1 MYMRIIAR
9 DVDMIPINE
18 IDTYTS
24 MIWTDRYNMY
34 GDFELRVPCTD
45 FNYDVFQKARYITI
59 DKSDRVMVVEK
70 RQVNTEVDKSDEYII
85 SGRSAET
92 LLDRRVIMGSMTFGI
107 APHDEETNQTASQNY
122 AVDDF
127 MIWYGALCKVI
138 KNINAGDEII
148 LYEERKGNLYKANI
162 RATQPDE
169 EASLTQP
176 IEDIV
181 FTMLNVNVM
190 NPTDPTRK
198 FTRPS
203 WRYVWS
209 DDIKV
214 QEIKMAA
221 SFANTNLYDAL
232 CSLLVSAGMGCKV
245 VYNDETETLDFS
257 IFIGTDHSVAQ
268 SENMVVNFKSSLDNL
283 VSSEFITDE
292 SGYKTCAYVVGEIDD
307 KKTLSLSIA
316 DEYGR
321 VHQLEMP
328 NPNYCTTWCQ
338 QVSLTGTGMSYQRRE
353 VVIDASDIARY
364 QSVSSNTGSTASD
377 VAVSETDYR
386 SMLRTRG
393 KSELMSMYS
402 TYDLEAEILPDMFYK
417 YMVDYTLGD
426 TISIEDRFGNII
438 NASITE
444 LIFSEDVSGYKAYPT
459 IETIGLVDGMDQLI
473 NIFVN
478 NPIHVNSDK
487 CLIFPNIRPELED
500 LREKTYIAYYVA
512 DIIDYFLNGHLAYA
526 ENVTGDYNIVV
537 PPLDDMDD
545 VIFGASIASIYNDPG
560 AYPDA
565 NTRAIQFVKFMMD
578 NQTIVNGDDIEIKP
592 LDDMASYIQ

>member
-1 MYMRIIAR
+1 MRVIAR
-9 DVDMIPINE
+9 NVDMVPINE

-24 MIWTDRYNMY
+24 IIWTDRYSKE

-45 FNYDVFQKARYITI
+45 FNYKVFNESRYLTI
-59 DKSDRVMVVEK
+59 DKSDRVMVLESRNIK
-70 RQVNTEVDKSDEYII
+70 TEVDKSDEYII
-85 SGRSAET
+85 KGRSAET

-107 APHDEETNQTASQNY
+107 APHDEETNQNASQNY
-122 AVDDF
+122 AIDDF

-138 KNINAGDEII
+138 KNINAGDELI

-162 RATQPDE
+162 RPTTSTE

-176 IEDIV
+176 IEDIIAAL
-181 FTMLNVNVM
+181 LNANVI
-190 NPTDPTRK
+190 NPTDPTRR
-198 FTRPS
+198 FTRPA
-203 WRYVWS
+203 WRYVYS
-209 DDIKV
+209 DDPKV
-214 QEIKMAA
+214 KEIKMAA
-221 SFANTNLYDAL
+221 SFANTNLYDAIS
-232 CSLLVSAGMGCKV
+232 SLLVGAGMGCKV
-245 VYNDETETLDFS
+245 VYNEDTETMDFS

-283 VSSEFITDE
+283 VSTDFLTDE
-292 SGYKTCAYVVGEIDD
+292 SKYKTCAYVVGAIDE
-307 KKTLSLSIA
+307 KKTLTVSVA

-321 VHQLEMP
+321 VQSVDIP

-338 QVSLTGTGMSYQRRE
+338 QVSLSGTGMSYQRRE
-353 VVIDASDIARY
+353 VIVDAADIDRY
-364 QSVSSNTGSTASD
+364 QTVSAYNGVTATD
-377 VAVSETDYR
+377 VPVSETDYR
-386 SMLRTRG
+386 AMLRTKG
-393 KSELMSMYS
+393 KSALMGMYS
-402 TYDLEAEILPDMFYK
+402 TYDLDAEVLPDMFYK

-426 TISIEDRFGNII
+426 TISIEDRFGNTI

-444 LIFSEDVSGYKAYPT
+444 LIFSQDVNGYKAYPT
-459 IETIGLVDGMDQLI
+459 IETIGLVDGMDQLV

-526 ENVTGDYNIVV
+526 ENIAGKYNIVT
-537 PPLDDMDD
+537 PSLDDMDD
-545 VIFGASIASIYNDPG
+545 VVFGASIASIYNDPG
-560 AYPDA
+560 SYPDA

-578 NQTIVNGDDIEIKP
+578 NQTRVNGDDIEIKP

>member
-1 MYMRIIAR
+1 MRIIAR

-70 RQVNTEVDKSDEYII
+70 RHINTEVDKSDEYII

-122 AVDDF
+122 TVDDF
-127 MIWYGALCKVI
+127 MVWYGALCKVI

-148 LYEERKGNLYKANI
+148 LYQPNKGNLYKANI

-169 EASLTQP
+169 EAALTQP

-209 DDIKV
+209 EDVKV

-232 CSLLVSAGMGCKV
+232 CSLLVGAGMGCKV

-268 SENMVVNFKSSLDNL
+268 SENMVVNFKTSLDNL
-283 VSSEFITDE
+283 VSTDFITDD
-292 SGYKTCAYVVGEIDD
+292 SGYKTCAYVVGEIDS
-307 KKTLSLSIA
+307 KKTLTLSVA

-321 VHQLEMP
+321 IQQVEMD

-364 QSVSSNTGSTASD
+364 QSVSSSSGYSNSD

-393 KSELMSMYS
+393 KTELMSMYS

-417 YMVDYTLGD
+417 YMEDYTLGD
-426 TISIEDRFGNII
+426 TISIEDRFGNTI

-444 LIFSEDVSGYKAYPT
+444 LIFSQDITGYKAYPT
-459 IETIGLVDGMDQLI
+459 IETIGLVDGMDQLV

-478 NPIHVNSDK
+478 NPIYINVDK
-487 CLIFPNIRPELED
+487 CMIVPDIEQDLRD
-500 LREKTYIAYYVA
+500 LREKTYISYYVA
-512 DIIDYFLNGHLAYA
+512 NILDYLLDGHLIHLEADS
-526 ENVTGDYNIVV
+526 GDYQVV
-537 PPLDDMDD
+537 IPSLEDMDE
-545 VIFGASIASIYNDPG
+545 VVLGGSIAAIYNDPG
-560 AYPDA
+560 SFPDV
-565 NTRAIQFVKFMMD
+565 NTRAMQFVKFMMD
-578 NQTIVNGDDIEIKP
+578 YQIAVNAAQVVVKP

>member
-1 MYMRIIAR
+1 MRVIAR
-9 DVDMIPINE
+9 NVDMVPINE

-24 MIWTDRYNMY
+24 IIWTDRYSKE

-45 FNYDVFQKARYITI
+45 FNYKVFNESRYLTI
-59 DKSDRVMVVEK
+59 DKSDRVMVLESRNIK
-70 RQVNTEVDKSDEYII
+70 TEVDKSDEYII
-85 SGRSAET
+85 KGRSAET

-107 APHDEETNQTASQNY
+107 APHDEETNQNASQNY

-138 KNINAGDEII
+138 KSINAGDELI

-162 RATQPDE
+162 RPTTSTE

-181 FTMLNVNVM
+181 AALLNANVI
-190 NPTDPTRK
+190 NPTDPTRR
-198 FTRPS
+198 FTRPA
-203 WRYVWS
+203 WRYVYS
-209 DDIKV
+209 NDPKV
-214 QEIKMAA
+214 KEIKMAA
-221 SFANTNLYDAL
+221 SFANTNLYDAIS
-232 CSLLVSAGMGCKV
+232 SLLVGAGMGCKV
-245 VYNDETETLDFS
+245 VYNEDTETMDFS

-268 SENMVVNFKSSLDNL
+268 SENMIVNFKSSLDNL
-283 VSSEFITDE
+283 VSTDFLTDE
-292 SGYKTCAYVVGEIDD
+292 SKYKTCAYVVGAIDE
-307 KKTLSLSIA
+307 KKTLTVSVA

-321 VHQLEMP
+321 VQSVDIP

-338 QVSLTGTGMSYQRRE
+338 QVSLSGTGMSYQRRE
-353 VVIDASDIARY
+353 VIVDAADIDRY
-364 QSVSSNTGSTASD
+364 QTVSAYNGVTATD
-377 VAVSETDYR
+377 VPVSETDYR
-386 SMLRTRG
+386 AMLRTKG
-393 KSELMSMYS
+393 KSALMGMYS
-402 TYDLEAEILPDMFYK
+402 TYDLDAEILPDMFYK
-417 YMVDYTLGD
+417 YMVDYTIGD
-426 TISIEDRFGNII
+426 TISIEDRFGNTI

-444 LIFSEDVSGYKAYPT
+444 LIFSQDVNGYKAYPT
-459 IETIGLVDGMDQLI
+459 IETIGLVDGMDQLV

-526 ENVTGDYNIVV
+526 ENIAGKYNIVM
-537 PPLDDMDD
+537 PSLDDMDD
-545 VIFGASIASIYNDPG
+545 VVFGASIASIYNDPG
-560 AYPDA
+560 SYPDA

-578 NQTIVNGDDIEIKP
+578 NQTRVNGDDIEIKP

>member
-1 MYMRIIAR
+1 MRVIAR
-9 DVDMIPINE
+9 NVDMVPINE

-24 MIWTDRYNMY
+24 IIWTDRYSKE

-45 FNYDVFQKARYITI
+45 FNYKVFNESRYLTI
-59 DKSDRVMVVEK
+59 DKSDRVMVIESRNIK
-70 RQVNTEVDKSDEYII
+70 TEVDKSDEYII
-85 SGRSAET
+85 KGRSAET

-107 APHDEETNQTASQNY
+107 APHDEETNQNASQNY

-138 KNINAGDEII
+138 KNINAGDELI
-148 LYEERKGNLYKANI
+148 LYKERKGNLYKANI
-162 RATQPDE
+162 RPTTSTE

-181 FTMLNVNVM
+181 AALLNANVI
-190 NPTDPTRK
+190 NPTDPTRR
-198 FTRPS
+198 FTRPA
-203 WRYVWS
+203 WRYVYS
-209 DDIKV
+209 DDPKV
-214 QEIKMAA
+214 KEIKMAA
-221 SFANTNLYDAL
+221 SFANTNLYDAIS
-232 CSLLVSAGMGCKV
+232 SLLVGAGMGCKV
-245 VYNDETETLDFS
+245 VYNEDTETMDFS

-283 VSSEFITDE
+283 VSTDFLTDE
-292 SGYKTCAYVVGEIDD
+292 SKYKTCAYVVGAIDE
-307 KKTLSLSIA
+307 KKTLTVSVA

-321 VHQLEMP
+321 VQSVDIP

-338 QVSLTGTGMSYQRRE
+338 QVSLSGTGMSYQRRE
-353 VVIDASDIARY
+353 VIVDAADIDRY
-364 QSVSSNTGSTASD
+364 QTVSAYNGVTATD
-377 VAVSETDYR
+377 VPVSETDYR
-386 SMLRTRG
+386 AMLRTKG
-393 KSELMSMYS
+393 KSALMGMYS
-402 TYDLEAEILPDMFYK
+402 TYDLDAEILPDMFYK

-426 TISIEDRFGNII
+426 TISIEDRFGNTI

-444 LIFSEDVSGYKAYPT
+444 LIFSQDVNGYKAYPT
-459 IETIGLVDGMDQLI
+459 IETIGLVDGMDQLV

-526 ENVTGDYNIVV
+526 ENIAGKYNIVT
-537 PPLDDMDD
+537 PSLDDMDD
-545 VIFGASIASIYNDPG
+545 VVFGASIASIYNDPG
-560 AYPDA
+560 SYPDA

-578 NQTIVNGDDIEIKP
+578 NQTRVNGDDIEIKP

>member
-1 MYMRIIAR
+1 MRVIAR
-9 DVDMIPINE
+9 NVDMVPINE

-24 MIWTDRYNMY
+24 IIWTDRYSKE

-45 FNYDVFQKARYITI
+45 FNYKVFNESRYLTI
-59 DKSDRVMVVEK
+59 DKSDRVMVLESRNIK
-70 RQVNTEVDKSDEYII
+70 TEVDKSDEYII
-85 SGRSAET
+85 KGRSAET

-107 APHDEETNQTASQNY
+107 APHDEETNANASQNY

-138 KNINAGDEII
+138 KSINAGDELI

-162 RATQPDE
+162 RPTTSTE

-181 FTMLNVNVM
+181 AALLNANVI
-190 NPTDPTRK
+190 NPTDPTRR
-198 FTRPS
+198 FTRPA
-203 WRYVWS
+203 WRYVYS
-209 DDIKV
+209 NDPKV
-214 QEIKMAA
+214 KEIKMAA
-221 SFANTNLYDAL
+221 SFANTNLYDAIS
-232 CSLLVSAGMGCKV
+232 SLLVGAGMGCKV
-245 VYNDETETLDFS
+245 VYNEDTETMDFS

-283 VSSEFITDE
+283 VSTDFLTDE
-292 SGYKTCAYVVGEIDD
+292 SKYKTCAYVVGAIDE
-307 KKTLSLSIA
+307 KKTLTVSVA

-321 VHQLEMP
+321 VQTVDIP

-338 QVSLTGTGMSYQRRE
+338 QVSLSGTGMSYQRRE
-353 VVIDASDIARY
+353 VIVDAADIDRY
-364 QSVSSNTGSTASD
+364 QTVSAYNGVTATD
-377 VAVSETDYR
+377 VPVSETDYR
-386 SMLRTRG
+386 AMLRTKG
-393 KSELMSMYS
+393 KSALMGMYS
-402 TYDLEAEILPDMFYK
+402 TYDLDAEILPDMFYK

-426 TISIEDRFGNII
+426 TISIEDRFGNTI

-444 LIFSEDVSGYKAYPT
+444 LIFSQDINGYKAYPT
-459 IETIGLVDGMDQLI
+459 IETIGLVDGMDQLV

-487 CLIFPNIRPELED
+487 CLIFPNIRSELED

-512 DIIDYFLNGHLAYA
+512 DIIDYFLNGHLAYV
-526 ENVTGDYNIVV
+526 ENIAGKYNIVT
-537 PPLDDMDD
+537 PSLDDMDD
-545 VIFGASIASIYNDPG
+545 VVFGASIASIYNDPG
-560 AYPDA
+560 SYPDA

-578 NQTIVNGDDIEIKP
+578 NQTRVNGDDIEIKP

>member
-1 MYMRIIAR
+1 MRVIAR
-9 DVDMIPINE
+9 NVDMVPINE

-24 MIWTDRYNMY
+24 IIWTDRYSKE

-45 FNYDVFQKARYITI
+45 FNYKVFNEARYLSI
-59 DKSDRVMVVEK
+59 DKSDRVMVLESRNVK
-70 RQVNTEVDKSDEYII
+70 TEVDKSDEYII
-85 SGRSAET
+85 KGRSAET

-107 APHDEETNQTASQNY
+107 APHDEETNQNASQNY

-127 MIWYGALCKVI
+127 MVWYGALCKVI
-138 KNINAGDEII
+138 KSINAGDELI

-162 RATQPDE
+162 RPTTSTE

-181 FTMLNVNVM
+181 AALLNANVI
-190 NPTDPTRK
+190 NPTDPTRR
-198 FTRPS
+198 FTRPA
-203 WRYVWS
+203 WRYVYS
-209 DDIKV
+209 NDPKV
-214 QEIKMAA
+214 KEIKMAA
-221 SFANTNLYDAL
+221 SFANTNLYDAIS
-232 CSLLVSAGMGCKV
+232 SLLVGAGMGCKV
-245 VYNDETETLDFS
+245 VYNEDTETMDFS
-257 IFIGTDHSVAQ
+257 IFIGTDHSIAQ

-283 VSSEFITDE
+283 VSTDFLTDE
-292 SGYKTCAYVVGEIDD
+292 SKYKTCAYVVGAIDE
-307 KKTLSLSIA
+307 KKTLTVSVA

-321 VHQLEMP
+321 VQSVDIP

-338 QVSLTGTGMSYQRRE
+338 QVSLSGTGMSYQRRE
-353 VVIDASDIARY
+353 VIVDAADIDRY
-364 QSVSSNTGSTASD
+364 QTVSAYNGVTATD
-377 VAVSETDYR
+377 VPVSETDYR
-386 SMLRTRG
+386 AMLRTKG
-393 KSELMSMYS
+393 KSALMGMYS
-402 TYDLEAEILPDMFYK
+402 TYDLDAEILPDMFYK

-426 TISIEDRFGNII
+426 TISIEDRFGNTI

-444 LIFSEDVSGYKAYPT
+444 LIFSQDINGYKAYPT
-459 IETIGLVDGMDQLI
+459 IETIGLVDGMDQLV

-478 NPIHVNSDK
+478 NPIYVNSDK

-526 ENVTGDYNIVV
+526 ENIAGKYNIVT
-537 PPLDDMDD
+537 PSLDDMDD
-545 VIFGASIASIYNDPG
+545 VVFGASIASIYNDPG
-560 AYPDA
+560 SYPDA

-578 NQTIVNGDDIEIKP
+578 NQTRVNGDDIEIKP

>member
-1 MYMRIIAR
+1 MRIIAR

-18 IDTYTS
+18 IDIYTS
-24 MIWTDRYNMY
+24 MIWTDRYNSS
-34 GDFELRVPCTD
+34 GDFELRVPCTTS
-45 FNYDVFQKARYITI
+45 NYNLFQKARYITI
-59 DKSDRVMVVEK
+59 DKSDRVMVIEK
-70 RQVNTEVDKSDEYII
+70 RQINTQVDKMDEYII

-107 APHDEETNQTASQNY
+107 APYDEETNQTASQNY
-122 AVDDF
+122 AIDDF
-127 MIWYGALCKVI
+127 MVWYGALCKVI

-148 LYEERKGNLYKANI
+148 LYQPNKGNLYKANI

-169 EASLTQP
+169 EAALTQP

-209 DDIKV
+209 KDVRV

-232 CSLLVSAGMGCKV
+232 CSLLVGAGMGCKV
-245 VYNDETETLDFS
+245 VYNDETETMDFS
-257 IFIGTDHSVAQ
+257 IFVGTDHSVAQ
-268 SENMVVNFKSSLDNL
+268 SDNMVVNFKTSLDNL
-283 VSSEFITDE
+283 VSTDFITDE
-292 SGYKTCAYVVGEIDD
+292 SGYKTCAYVVGELDS
-307 KKTLSLSIA
+307 KKNLTLSVA

-321 VHQLEMP
+321 IQQIEIS

-353 VVIDASDIARY
+353 VIIDASDIARY
-364 QSVSSNTGSTASD
+364 QSVSSSSGYSNSD

-393 KSELMSMYS
+393 KTELMSMYS
-402 TYDLEAEILPDMFYK
+402 TYDLDAEILPDMFYK

-426 TISIEDRFGNII
+426 TISIEDRFGNTI

-444 LIFSEDVSGYKAYPT
+444 LIFSQDISGYKAYPT
-459 IETIGLVDGMDQLI
+459 IETIGLVDGMDQLV

-478 NPIHVNSDK
+478 NPIYINVDR
-487 CLIFPNIRPELED
+487 CMVVPDIEQDLRD
-500 LREKTYIAYYVA
+500 LREKTYISYYVA
-512 DIIDYFLNGHLAYA
+512 NILDYLLDGHLIHLEADS
-526 ENVTGDYNIVV
+526 GDYQVV
-537 PPLDDMDD
+537 IPSLEDMDE
-545 VIFGASIASIYNDPG
+545 VVLGGSIAAIYNDPG
-560 AYPDA
+560 SFPDV
-565 NTRAIQFVKFMMD
+565 NTRAMQFVKFMMD
-578 NQTIVNGDDIEIKP
+578 YQIAVNATQVVVKP

>member
-1 MYMRIIAR
+1 MRVIAR
-9 DVDMIPINE
+9 NVDMVPINE

-24 MIWTDRYNMY
+24 IIWTDRYSKA
-34 GDFELRVPCTD
+34 GDLELRVPCTD
-45 FNYDVFQKARYITI
+45 FNYKVFNETKYLSI
-59 DKSDRVMVVEK
+59 DKSDRVMVLESRNVK
-70 RQVNTEVDKSDEYII
+70 TEVDKSDEYII
-85 SGRSAET
+85 KGRSAET

-107 APHDEETNQTASQNY
+107 APHDEETNEKASQNY

-138 KNINAGDEII
+138 KNINAGDDLV

-162 RATQPDE
+162 RPTQSDE
-169 EASLTQP
+169 EAALTQP

-181 FTMLNVNVM
+181 VALLNANVI
-190 NPTDPTRK
+190 NPTDPTRR
-198 FTRPS
+198 FTNPA
-203 WRYVWS
+203 WRYVYS
-209 DDIKV
+209 NDPKV
-214 QEIKMAA
+214 KEIKMAA
-221 SFANTNLYDAL
+221 SFANINLYDAMS
-232 CSLLVSAGMGCKV
+232 SLLVGAGMGCKV
-245 VYNDETETLDFS
+245 VYNEDTETMDFS

-283 VSSEFITDE
+283 VSTDFLTDE
-292 SGYKTCAYVVGEIDD
+292 SNYKTCAYVVGAIDE
-307 KKTLSLSIA
+307 KKTLTMSVA

-321 VHQLEMP
+321 VQSVDVP

-338 QVSLTGTGMSYQRRE
+338 QVSLSGTGMSYQRRE
-353 VVIDASDIARY
+353 VIVDAADIDRY
-364 QSVSSNTGSTASD
+364 QTVSAYNGVTATD
-377 VAVSETDYR
+377 VPVSETDYR
-386 SMLRTRG
+386 AMLRTKGR
-393 KSELMSMYS
+393 SALMNMYS
-402 TYDLEAEILPDMFYK
+402 TYDLDAEILPDMFYK

-426 TISIEDRFGNII
+426 TISIEDRFGNTI

-444 LIFSEDVSGYKAYPT
+444 LIFSQDINGYKAYPT
-459 IETIGLVDGMDQLI
+459 IETIGLVDGMDQLV

-526 ENVTGDYNIVV
+526 ENIAGKYNIVT
-537 PPLDDMDD
+537 PSLDDMDD
-545 VIFGASIASIYNDPG
+545 VVFGASIASIYNNPG

-578 NQTIVNGDDIEIKP
+578 NQTRVNGDDIEIKP

>member
-1 MYMRIIAR
+1 MRVIAR
-9 DVDMIPINE
+9 NVDMVPINE

-24 MIWTDRYNMY
+24 IIWTDRYSKE

-45 FNYDVFQKARYITI
+45 FNYKVFNESRYLTI
-59 DKSDRVMVVEK
+59 DKSDRVMVLESRNIK
-70 RQVNTEVDKSDEYII
+70 TEVDKSDEYII
-85 SGRSAET
+85 KGRSAET

-107 APHDEETNQTASQNY
+107 APHDEETNQNASQNY

-138 KNINAGDEII
+138 KSINAGDELI

-162 RATQPDE
+162 RPTTSTE

-181 FTMLNVNVM
+181 AALLNANVI
-190 NPTDPTRK
+190 NPTDPTRR
-198 FTRPS
+198 FTRPA
-203 WRYVWS
+203 WRYVYS
-209 DDIKV
+209 DDPKV
-214 QEIKMAA
+214 KEIKMAA
-221 SFANTNLYDAL
+221 SFANTNLYDAIS
-232 CSLLVSAGMGCKV
+232 SLLVGAGMGCKV
-245 VYNDETETLDFS
+245 VYNEDTETMDFS
-257 IFIGTDHSVAQ
+257 IFIGTDHSIAQ

-283 VSSEFITDE
+283 VSTDFLTDE
-292 SGYKTCAYVVGEIDD
+292 SKYKTCAYVVGAIDE
-307 KKTLSLSIA
+307 KKTLTVSVA

-321 VHQLEMP
+321 VQSVDIP

-338 QVSLTGTGMSYQRRE
+338 QVSLSGTGMSYQRRE
-353 VVIDASDIARY
+353 VIVDAADIDRY
-364 QSVSSNTGSTASD
+364 QTVSAYNGVTATD
-377 VAVSETDYR
+377 VPVSETDYR
-386 SMLRTRG
+386 AMLRTKG
-393 KSELMSMYS
+393 KSALMGMYS
-402 TYDLEAEILPDMFYK
+402 TYDLDAEILPDMFYK

-426 TISIEDRFGNII
+426 TISIEDRFGNTI

-444 LIFSEDVSGYKAYPT
+444 LIFSQDINGYKAYPT
-459 IETIGLVDGMDQLI
+459 IETIGLVDGMDQLV

-478 NPIHVNSDK
+478 NPIYVNSDK

-512 DIIDYFLNGHLAYA
+512 DIIDYFLDGHLAYA
-526 ENVTGDYNIVV
+526 ENIAGKYNIVT
-537 PPLDDMDD
+537 PSLDDMDD
-545 VIFGASIASIYNDPG
+545 VVFGASIASIYNDPG
-560 AYPDA
+560 SYPDA

-578 NQTIVNGDDIEIKP
+578 NQTRVNGDDIEIKP

>member
-1 MYMRIIAR
+1 MRVIAR
-9 DVDMIPINE
+9 NVDMVPINE

-24 MIWTDRYNMY
+24 IIWTDRYSKE

-45 FNYDVFQKARYITI
+45 FNYKVFNESRYLTI
-59 DKSDRVMVVEK
+59 DKSDRVMVLESRNIK
-70 RQVNTEVDKSDEYII
+70 TEVDKSDEYII
-85 SGRSAET
+85 KGRSAET

-107 APHDEETNQTASQNY
+107 APHDEETNQNASQNY

-138 KNINAGDEII
+138 KNINAGDELI

-162 RATQPDE
+162 RPTTSTE

-181 FTMLNVNVM
+181 AALLNANVI
-190 NPTDPTRK
+190 NPTDPTRR
-198 FTRPS
+198 FTRPA
-203 WRYVWS
+203 WRYVYS
-209 DDIKV
+209 DDPKV
-214 QEIKMAA
+214 KEIKMAA
-221 SFANTNLYDAL
+221 SFANTNLYDAIS
-232 CSLLVSAGMGCKV
+232 SLLVGAGMGCKV
-245 VYNDETETLDFS
+245 VYNEDTETMDFS

-283 VSSEFITDE
+283 VSTDFLTDE
-292 SGYKTCAYVVGEIDD
+292 SKYKTCAYVVGAIDE
-307 KKTLSLSIA
+307 KKTLTVSVA

-321 VHQLEMP
+321 VQSVDIP

-338 QVSLTGTGMSYQRRE
+338 QVSLSGTGMSYQRRE
-353 VVIDASDIARY
+353 VIVDAADIDRY
-364 QSVSSNTGSTASD
+364 QTVSAYNGVTATD
-377 VAVSETDYR
+377 VPISETDYR
-386 SMLRTRG
+386 AMLRTKGR
-393 KSELMSMYS
+393 SALMGMYS
-402 TYDLEAEILPDMFYK
+402 TYDLDAEILPDMFYK

-426 TISIEDRFGNII
+426 TISIEDRFGNTI

-444 LIFSEDVSGYKAYPT
+444 LIFSQDVNGYKAYPT
-459 IETIGLVDGMDQLI
+459 IETIGLVDGMDQLV

-526 ENVTGDYNIVV
+526 ENIAGKYNIVT
-537 PPLDDMDD
+537 PSLDDMDD
-545 VIFGASIASIYNDPG
+545 VVFGASIASIYNDPG
-560 AYPDA
+560 SYPDA

-578 NQTIVNGDDIEIKP
+578 NQTRVNGDDIEIKP

>member
-1 MYMRIIAR
+1 MRVIAR
-9 DVDMIPINE
+9 NVDMVPINE

-24 MIWTDRYNMY
+24 IIWTDRYSKE

-45 FNYDVFQKARYITI
+45 FNYKVFNESRYLTI
-59 DKSDRVMVVEK
+59 DKSDRVMVLESRNIK
-70 RQVNTEVDKSDEYII
+70 TEVDKSDEYII
-85 SGRSAET
+85 KGRSAET

-107 APHDEETNQTASQNY
+107 APHDEETNANASQNY

-138 KNINAGDEII
+138 KSINAGDELI

-162 RATQPDE
+162 RPTTSTE

-181 FTMLNVNVM
+181 AALLNANVI
-190 NPTDPTRK
+190 NPTDPTRR
-198 FTRPS
+198 FTRPA
-203 WRYVWS
+203 WRYVYS
-209 DDIKV
+209 NDPKV
-214 QEIKMAA
+214 KEIKMAA
-221 SFANTNLYDAL
+221 SFANTNLYDAIS
-232 CSLLVSAGMGCKV
+232 SLLVGAGMGCKV
-245 VYNDETETLDFS
+245 VYNEDTETMDFS

-283 VSSEFITDE
+283 VSTDFLTDE
-292 SGYKTCAYVVGEIDD
+292 SKYKTCAYVVGAIDE
-307 KKTLSLSIA
+307 KKTLTVSVA

-321 VHQLEMP
+321 VQSVDVP

-338 QVSLTGTGMSYQRRE
+338 QVSLSGTGMSYQRRE
-353 VVIDASDIARY
+353 VIVDAADIDRY
-364 QSVSSNTGSTASD
+364 QTVSAYNGVTATD
-377 VAVSETDYR
+377 VPVSETDYR
-386 SMLRTRG
+386 AMLRTKG
-393 KSELMSMYS
+393 KSALMGMYS
-402 TYDLEAEILPDMFYK
+402 TYDLDAEILPDMFYK

-426 TISIEDRFGNII
+426 TISIEDRFGNTI

-444 LIFSEDVSGYKAYPT
+444 LIFSQDINGYKAYPT
-459 IETIGLVDGMDQLI
+459 IETIGLVDGMDQLV

-512 DIIDYFLNGHLAYA
+512 DIIDYFLDGHLAYA
-526 ENVTGDYNIVV
+526 ENIAGKYNIVT
-537 PPLDDMDD
+537 PSLDDMDD
-545 VIFGASIASIYNDPG
+545 VVFGASIASIYNDPG
-560 AYPDA
+560 SYPDA

-578 NQTIVNGDDIEIKP
+578 NQTRVNGDDIEIKP